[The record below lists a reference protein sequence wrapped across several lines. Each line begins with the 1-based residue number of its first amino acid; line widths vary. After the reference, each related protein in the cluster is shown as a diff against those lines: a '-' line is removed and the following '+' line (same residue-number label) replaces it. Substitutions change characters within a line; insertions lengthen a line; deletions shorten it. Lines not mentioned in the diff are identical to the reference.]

1 MLKDR
6 LIEILTDYFKKN
18 AESYCIEA
26 AFLFGSYASGF
37 IKEESDV
44 DIAIVFSKDI
54 DSDEKILNFI
64 SQITVDINSYINA
77 EVDIMPIYNDF
88 RKPMVYYNAIILGI
102 PLYVKDKNQY
112 ISLFNEALF
121 QMNDFELFGTSFQ
134 LQAARNVLKEVSHG

>member
-26 AFLFGSYASGF
+26 SFLFGSYASGF